1 MTQKLLFTLVLL
13 LCVTFVNAQEK
24 ENKEEKE
31 FAERKHSIAL
41 LINHT
46 QIAEGLEN
54 GEKKWISL
62 PSWGIDYNYEINE
75 RWAIGLHSDIVVESF
90 VVEHNDGTEIERS
103 SPFASA
109 VVGMFKPIKN
119 FSLVLGAGGEFSK
132 EENLFLIRA
141 GIEYGYRFHDDWE
154 LIANI
159 TNDLKI
165 NTYNSWSI
173 GLGIARK
180 F

>member
-1 MTQKLLFTLVLL
+1 M
-13 LCVTFVNAQEK
+13 
-24 ENKEEKE
+24 
-31 FAERKHSIAL
+31 
-41 LINHT
+41 
-46 QIAEGLEN
+46 
-54 GEKKWISL
+54 
-62 PSWGIDYNYEINE
+62 
-75 RWAIGLHSDIVVESF
+75 
-90 VVEHNDGTEIERS
+90 NDGTEIERS

-141 GIEYGYRFHDDWE
+141 GIEYGYRVHNNWE
-154 LIANI
+154 VIASF

-173 GLGIARK
+173 GFGIARK